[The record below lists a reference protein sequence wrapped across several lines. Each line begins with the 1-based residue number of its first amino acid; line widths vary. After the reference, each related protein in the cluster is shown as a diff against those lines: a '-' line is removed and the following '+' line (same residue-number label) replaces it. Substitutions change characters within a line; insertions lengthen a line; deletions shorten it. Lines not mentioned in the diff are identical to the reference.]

1 SLGAFNTHSRVCDL
15 RMEAFIY
22 YLAFAET
29 PLELLNRVKA
39 CTTTEEALEVILKA
53 GYQSIL
59 QKMKKGCMERL
70 RKYLKDDDFD
80 IEVWIYSMKYG
91 VL

>member
-1 SLGAFNTHSRVCDL
+1 
-15 RMEAFIY
+15 MEAFIY

-39 CTTTEEALEVILKA
+39 CTTTEEALEVIIKS
-53 GYQSIL
+53 GFRSIL
-59 QKMKKGCMERL
+59 QDMKRGCIERL
-70 RKYLKDDDFD
+70 RKYLKDNDFD
-80 IEVWIYSMKYG
+80 IEVYIYSMKYG